1 MTYEILVKVNG
12 RFEWLIASYELTA
25 EQGKNLHMLG
35 WSKIN
40 VDRATYENSIFFFL
54 GEIPVNKFRD
64 TSYSIFTHYGKISD
78 SKKVLIDIWQN
89 K

>member
-40 VDRATYENSIFFFL
+40 VDRATYENSIFFFFL
-54 GEIPVNKFRD
+54 ARYQLTNLEIQAIP
-64 TSYSIFTHYGKISD
+64 YSHIMAKSRIL
-78 SKKVLIDIWQN
+78 KKS
-89 K
+89 